1 MALLPQGEIKHLK
14 AASPLDDAI
23 QRLVDQAGVEQ
34 MPLEADVAMG
44 GCDAP
49 GHLPQ
54 LWSGGPSRCRNPALA
69 WLRITVLATFTALQ
83 ANARASA
90 SSTATSIARLTGFA
104 RLTRDSIRRLE

>member
-23 QRLVDQAGVEQ
+23 QRLVDQAGVES

-49 GHLPQ
+49 GHLP
-54 LWSGGPSRCRNPALA
+54 
-69 WLRITVLATFTALQ
+69 
-83 ANARASA
+83 
-90 SSTATSIARLTGFA
+90 
-104 RLTRDSIRRLE
+104 